1 MNAGSALAHHTLG
14 IVGAGSMAEAIIAG
28 LLGSK
33 RIAPG
38 QLLVI
43 NRSNRDRLEALE
55 WHYGVRVAPSHAV
68 LAQKSTALL
77 LAAKPQDMA
86 KVAEDLAGVATPAHR
101 IVSVAAGI
109 SIAFLERAFPGS
121 PVVRAMTNT
130 PCAIGE
136 AATAYAL
143 GSKAGSED
151 AALAREIFGAVGH
164 VVEVA
169 EDHLD
174 AVTGLSGTGP
184 AYVFLLVEILMEGGV
199 RAGLPPEIARDL
211 VVQTVRGAAHLLQA
225 SGADPAELRRRVT
238 SPNGTTAA
246 AMHVLSERHVREAW
260 VEAVLRATS
269 RAREL
274 REEG

>member
-1 MNAGSALAHHTLG
+1 MNTGVLGKHTIG
-14 IVGAGSMAEAIIAG
+14 IVGAGSIAEAIIAG

-38 QLLVI
+38 QILVI

-55 WHYGVRVAPSHAV
+55 WRYGVRVAPSHAV
-68 LAQKSTALL
+68 LAERSTALL

-86 KVAEDLAGVATPAHR
+86 KVTDDLAGHTTAAHR
-101 IVSVAAGI
+101 ILSVAAGV
-109 SIAFLERAFPGS
+109 SIPFLERAFPGS
-121 PVVRAMTNT
+121 PVVRAMPNT

-143 GSKAGSED
+143 GTRAGPDD
-151 AALAREIFGAVGH
+151 AALAREIFGTVGH
-164 VVEVA
+164 VVEVP
-169 EDHLD
+169 EEHLD

-246 AMHVLSERHVREAW
+246 AMQVLADRQVREAW
-260 VEAVLRATS
+260 VEAVLRATA